1 MEYIYMLSNVLLII
15 SAILIK
21 KKNKKMNFFSTIIV
35 TIIIYLCYNSV
46 VAYLLNVVGIK
57 INLVSMSTINILVSI
72 IVWGVQI
79 VKLKRVEIQK
89 YYINLKEIFIIILI
103 LIINISILYKEFGI
117 FDNFRFI
124 STDATMHAGVAKE
137 FYKTQRLVTSLD
149 GIQAVN
155 PTFLIGGY
163 VNLGMILQTFLPIVG
178 EFQVYRIYIIFDIF
192 VYLLTGVMFYYLLE
206 KYINNHIGKQ
216 IISIILTIIYM
227 LGYPLNSLITGF
239 HYFSLGILEILCII
253 FILREYENN
262 KITLLFLLNT
272 GLLLTYNLFAP
283 VMYIIELLVI
293 IMYNKKEKGKILNK
307 KSIINIIISL
317 VIPGIIGI
325 CFFIIPRILQNIDL
339 SSSQNLNVDGYIY
352 INYITNIIIFIPF
365 ALYVTYIQIKN
376 KVYSIEM
383 ISFWSMA
390 FFTSLFLLGNTIGK
404 ISTYYYMKNYYVLV
418 AFVLLVFFQAICYLI
433 DKSKLIRMFVY
444 IFIGAYIIL
453 IIYNLVF
460 INISAYNFI
469 ENPDKS
475 IIDIYNSNKAIM
487 KYIQVL
493 FPKERLEALEYIDK
507 NNCIDNQNILLI
519 SNHID
524 EHLLQLFFNYQNRGN
539 LELNN
544 INQEIEKWNNGNYEY
559 LIIFQKG
566 YFLNKYKNIE
576 QKNINFEKGDV
587 LILKNQK

>member
-1 MEYIYMLSNVLLII
+1 MEYVYILSNLFLII
-15 SAILIK
+15 SALLVK
-21 KKNKKMNFFSTIIV
+21 KKDEKMNFFSSIIV

-79 VKLKRVEIQK
+79 LKLRRVKIQK

-103 LIINISILYKEFGI
+103 LIINIPILYKEFGI

-137 FYKTQRLVTSLD
+137 FYKTQQLVTSLD

-178 EFQVYRIYIIFDIF
+178 EFQVYRIYIIFDVLI
-192 VYLLTGVMFYYLLE
+192 YLMIGLMFYYLLE

-216 IISIILTIIYM
+216 IIAIILTIIYM

-239 HYFSLGILEILCII
+239 HYFSLGMLQILCII
-253 FILREYENN
+253 FILREYGNN
-262 KITLLFLLNT
+262 KIILLFFLNA

-283 VMYIIELLVI
+283 VMYIIELI
-293 IMYNKKEKGKILNK
+293 IILMYNKKEERKILNK
-307 KSIINIIISL
+307 NLIINIIISL

-325 CFFIIPRILQNIDL
+325 CFFIIPRIFQNIDL

-365 ALYVTYIQIKN
+365 ALYATYIQIRN
-376 KVYSIEM
+376 KEYSVEM
-383 ISFWSMA
+383 ISFWSMT

-404 ISTYYYMKNYYVLV
+404 ISTYYYMKNYYVLI
-418 AFVLLVFFQAICYLI
+418 AFILLLFFQAICYLI
-433 DKSKLIRMFVY
+433 DKGKIRKIFVY
-444 IFIGAYIIL
+444 IFISTYSVYV
-453 IIYNLVF
+453 IYNLVF
-460 INISAYNFI
+460 INISAYNFTK
-469 ENPDKS
+469 NPDKS
-475 IIDIYNSNKAIM
+475 IVDIYNSNKAIM
-487 KYIQVL
+487 KYIQIL

-544 INQEIEKWNNGNYEY
+544 INKEIEKWNNGNYEY
-559 LIIFQKG
+559 LIIFQKE

-576 QKNINFEKGDV
+576 QKNIVFEKGDV
-587 LILKNQK
+587 LILKSE

>member
-21 KKNKKMNFFSTIIV
+21 KKNKKMNFFSSTIV
-35 TIIIYLCYNSV
+35 TIIAYLCYNTII
-46 VAYLLNVVGIK
+46 AYLLNIIGIK
-57 INLVSMSTINILVSI
+57 INLTSMSITNILVSI
-72 IVWGVQI
+72 IIWGVQI

-103 LIINISILYKEFGI
+103 LIINIPILYKEFGI

-216 IISIILTIIYM
+216 IIAIILTIIYM

-404 ISTYYYMKNYYVLV
+404 ISTYYYMKNYYVLIP
-418 AFVLLVFFQAICYLI
+418 FILLLFFQAICYLI
-433 DKSKLIRMFVY
+433 DKGKIRKIFVY
-444 IFIGAYIIL
+444 IFIGTYSVY

-475 IIDIYNSNKAIM
+475 IVDIYNSNKAIM
-487 KYIQVL
+487 KYMQVL

-507 NNCIDNQNILLI
+507 NKCIDNQNILLI

-576 QKNINFEKGDV
+576 QKNIIFEKGDV